1 MFLSRMHL
9 ELIALEVQLCNQ
21 LAEVNAWQMDRC
33 MLRIP
38 DARFAL
44 QRLRLP
50 VFAAPMFL
58 VSGPELLLGCC
69 EAGIVGSLP
78 APNARNAAELRE
90 ILEVIKSGLSHRPE
104 LPWALNLVT
113 HSTNKRLPED
123 LKLTEAF
130 QPPIVI
136 TALGGPRP
144 AVEVVHSYGGLVF
157 ADVNSVAYARKAAA
171 AGVDGL
177 VLVCAGAGGHTGDL
191 CNNAFVEEVRSFFP
205 GYIALAGG
213 ISSGRAVLAARA
225 LGADFAY
232 IGTSFMAASESR
244 TDQGHQQ
251 MLVRSSAEDLIVT
264 RAFTGARANMLIPS
278 IVAQG
283 LDLETV
289 ASSKAKMNFTGL
301 EGAEV
306 KPWKGI
312 WSAGQGVGTIREIEP
327 VAQIVDRLDREYRA
341 ALAEIA
347 AGSVAV

>member
-1 MFLSRMHL
+1 
-9 ELIALEVQLCNQ
+9 
-21 LAEVNAWQMDRC
+21 
-33 MLRIP
+33 MLKIP
-38 DARFAL
+38 DAKL
-44 QRLRLP
+44 TLGTLRLP

-58 VSGPELLLGCC
+58 ISGPELLLACC
-69 EAGIVGSLP
+69 KAGIVGFLP
-78 APNARNAAELRE
+78 TPNARNAAELKE
-90 ILEVIKSGLSHRPE
+90 MLEAIKSGLSDRPE
-104 LPWALNLVT
+104 TPWALNLVM

-123 LKLTEAF
+123 LKLVETF
-130 QPPIVI
+130 RPPIVI
-136 TALGGPRP
+136 TALGAPRP
-144 AVEVVHSYGGLVF
+144 AVEVAHSYGGLVF

-191 CNNAFVEEVRSFFP
+191 CNNVFVEEVRSFFS

-213 ISSGRAVLAARA
+213 ISSGRAVLASRA

-244 TDQGHQQ
+244 TDPAHQK
-251 MLVRSSAEDLIVT
+251 MLLKSSCEDLIIT

-283 LDLETV
+283 LDLAIV
-289 ASSKAKMNFTGL
+289 ASSSAKMNFTGL

-312 WSAGQGVGTIREIEP
+312 WSAGQGVGRIREIEP
-327 VAQIVDRLDREYRA
+327 VSRIVDRLDREYRA
-341 ALAEIA
+341 ALSELAR
-347 AGSVAV
+347 GTSVAV

>member
-1 MFLSRMHL
+1 M
-9 ELIALEVQLCNQ
+9 CK
-21 LAEVNAWQMDRC
+21 
-33 MLRIP
+33 IP
-38 DARFAL
+38 DAKLAL
-44 QRLRLP
+44 QTLRLP

-58 VSGPELLLGCC
+58 ISGPELLLACC
-69 EAGIVGSLP
+69 KAGIVGSLP
-78 APNARNAAELRE
+78 TPNARNAAELGE
-90 ILEVIKSGLSHRPE
+90 MLEAIKSGLSDRPE
-104 LPWALNLVT
+104 TPWALNLVT

-123 LKLTEAF
+123 LKFVETYR
-130 QPPIVI
+130 PPIVI
-136 TALGGPRP
+136 TALGSPRP

-191 CNNAFVEEVRSFFP
+191 CNNVFVEEVRSFFP

-213 ISSGRAVLAARA
+213 ISSGRAVLASRA

-232 IGTSFMAASESR
+232 IGTSFMAASE
-244 TDQGHQQ
+244 GKINPAHQQ
-251 MLVRSSAEDLIVT
+251 MLLTSSSEDLIIT

-278 IVAQG
+278 ILAQG

-289 ASSKAKMNFTGL
+289 ASSRAKMNFTGL

-327 VAQIVDRLDREYRA
+327 ASHIVDRFDREYRA
-341 ALAEIA
+341 ALAEITRW
-347 AGSVAV
+347 SRVAV

>member
-1 MFLSRMHL
+1 
-9 ELIALEVQLCNQ
+9 
-21 LAEVNAWQMDRC
+21 

-38 DARFAL
+38 DPKPGL
-44 QRLRLP
+44 QTLRLP

-58 VSGPELLLGCC
+58 ISGPELLLACC
-69 EAGIVGSLP
+69 KAGIVGSLP
-78 APNARNAAELRE
+78 APNARNAAELKE
-90 ILEVIKSGLSHRPE
+90 MLEAIKSGLSDRPE
-104 LPWALNLVT
+104 APWALNLVM
-113 HSTNKRLPED
+113 HSTNRRLAED
-123 LKLTEAF
+123 LKLVEAF
-130 QPPIVI
+130 RPPIVI
-136 TALGGPRP
+136 TALGAPRP
-144 AVEVVHSYGGLVF
+144 AVDVAHSYGGLVF

-191 CNNAFVEEVRSFFP
+191 CNNVFFEEVRSFFS

-213 ISSGRAVLAARA
+213 ISSGRAVLASKA

-244 TDQGHQQ
+244 TDPGHQQ
-251 MLVRSSAEDLIVT
+251 MLLTSSCEDLIIT

-283 LDLETV
+283 LDLEVV
-289 ASSKAKMNFTGL
+289 ASSSAKKNFTGL

-312 WSAGQGVGTIREIEP
+312 WSAGQGVGRIREIEP
-327 VAQIVDRLDREYRA
+327 VSCIVDRLDREYRA
-341 ALAEIA
+341 ALGELAHL
-347 AGSVAV
+347 SRVAM